1 MFKRPRL
8 SAQTFPVNAGIAGF
22 LLFYAASCSG
32 PQEPEE
38 PAQEAPPAEAPQE
51 PSESETATQDERD
64 TLPAVWMTRELD
76 YPVRSIG
83 LAGGAGS
90 TFAVAYDGAGVQ
102 VFNFDGERVSD
113 VSDDDVTALAQGRYV
128 MIAGTPVTVYPGID
142 AGGDMKIWIHG
153 GGVQE
158 AIAYDL
164 AGINE
169 GPLAG
174 LCAADPADRDT
185 SLQQIAYWTQ
195 AAPSTLQVGQL
206 VEREDALEWVKT
218 DDISSPERIQ
228 ACTFIGDEA
237 RTFSAPATGAAGLR
251 RLGRETLV
259 TMMEDGKLDVSVDG
273 GDTTRYEVIDGITV
287 VVPDQPK
294 AIAATGDAR
303 GGGYP
308 GGIIVLGGDIE
319 PGDHRVVMVDPSK
332 VTLTPLTAPAV
343 SE

>member
-8 SAQTFPVNAGIAGF
+8 SAHTFPVNAGIAGF

-38 PAQEAPPAEAPQE
+38 TTAEAPAVDQNE
-51 PSESETATQDERD
+51 PASPAEEAAAEPA

-90 TFAVAYDGAGVQ
+90 TFAVAYEGAGVQ
-102 VFNFDGERVSD
+102 VFNFDGERLSEISD
-113 VSDDDVTALAQGRYV
+113 HDVEALASGRYV
-128 MIAGTPVTVYPGID
+128 MLSGTPVTLYPGISSS
-142 AGGDMKIWIHG
+142 GEMKVWLHG
-153 GGVQE
+153 GGIQP
-158 AIAYDL
+158 AIQYDLRGVEGAAL
-164 AGINE
+164 AGI
-169 GPLAG
+169 
-174 LCAADPADRDT
+174 CASDPVDRDE
-185 SLQQIAYWTQ
+185 SLMQIAFWTE
-195 AAPSTLQVGQL
+195 AAPAVLQRGDL
-206 VEREDALEWVKT
+206 VQEGDGLSWVKAEEQSVDRPIEACAFVNDSVQAFT
-218 DDISSPERIQ
+218 SPI
-228 ACTFIGDEA
+228 A
-237 RTFSAPATGAAGLR
+237 GAAGLK

-259 TMMEDGKLDVSVDG
+259 TLDQDGAIDVSTDG
-273 GDTTRYEVIDGITV
+273 EEATRYDVIDGITV

-308 GGIIVLGGDIE
+308 GGLIVLGGDIE

-332 VTLTPLTAPAV
+332 VTLTPLTESAV
-343 SE
+343 GQ

>member
-32 PQEPEE
+32 PQEPEDSTRDSAE
-38 PAQEAPPAEAPQE
+38 TEAPET
-51 PSESETATQDERD
+51 PSEPETAVQDDDD
-64 TLPAVWMTRELD
+64 TLPAVWMTRQLD

-90 TFAVAYDGAGVQ
+90 TFAVAYDGAGLQ
-102 VFNFDGERVSD
+102 VFNFNGERVSN

-128 MIAGTPVTVYPGID
+128 MISGTPVTVYPGID
-142 AGGDMKIWIHG
+142 ASGDMKIWIHG
-153 GGVQE
+153 GGIQE
-158 AIAYDL
+158 AIGYDL

-174 LCAADPADRDT
+174 LCATDPADRET
-185 SLQQIAYWTQ
+185 ALQQIAYWTE
-195 AAPSTLQVGQL
+195 AAPATLQVGQL
-206 VEREDALEWVKT
+206 VEQDDALEWVKT
-218 DDISSPERIQ
+218 DDISSPERIE
-228 ACTFIGDEA
+228 ACTFIGNQA
-237 RTFSAPATGAAGLR
+237 QAFSAPVTGAAGLR

-259 TMMEDGKLDVSVDG
+259 KMLEDGRLDVSVDG
-273 GDTTRYEVIDGITV
+273 GDATRYEVIDGITV

-319 PGDHRVVMVDPSK
+319 RGDHRVVMVDPSK
-332 VTLTPLTAPAV
+332 VTLTPLTASAV